1 MGCHP
6 SLSREGRELDDR
18 AVCQRGEQPEGLSRF
33 WWPTGQEAGGED
45 RRCTVGQAGE
55 VSCEACYGCTTT
67 QTVLV
72 GRHRGCSLPGWHGE
86 IVGDVAIDGI
96 VNQGSDAAC
105 SDIDG
110 RRIGGAVD
118 DKEVDIGAA
127 SRFTGAGLDQEL
139 ECGGCPSGLGKGL
152 PD

>member
-1 MGCHP
+1 MKEATSDG
-6 SLSREGRELDDR
+6 
-18 AVCQRGEQPEGLSRF
+18 
-33 WWPTGQEAGGED
+33 TG
-45 RRCTVGQAGE
+45 TVGDVE
-55 VSCEACYGCTTT
+55 DIT
-67 QTVLV
+67 
-72 GRHRGCSLPGWHGE
+72 GRPHGE
-86 IVGDVAIDGI
+86 IIGDVAIGGI

-118 DKEVDIGAA
+118 DKEVDIGTA